1 MKENINPYLI
11 KGARTDAKFEL
22 ILAFIPIGIGY
33 CSFEWGIIVGI
44 FGVTLV
50 LIEILR
56 VLRLT
61 VIFQNADED
70 GSSSQ

>member
-1 MKENINPYLI
+1 MKEHIKPYLI

-33 CSFEWGIIVGI
+33 WSFEWGVIVGI
-44 FGVTLV
+44 FGATLV

-56 VLRLT
+56 ILRLT
-61 VIFQNADED
+61 VIFQNTDE
-70 GSSSQ
+70 GGGK